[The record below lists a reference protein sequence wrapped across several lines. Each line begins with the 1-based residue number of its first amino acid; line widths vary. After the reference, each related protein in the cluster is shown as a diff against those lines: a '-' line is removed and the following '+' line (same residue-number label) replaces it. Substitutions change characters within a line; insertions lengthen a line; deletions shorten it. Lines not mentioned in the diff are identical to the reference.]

1 MATFRQRNNK
11 WQARVQKKGYEP
23 VTKSFNTKA
32 DAIKWATQVESKI
45 DKGIFT
51 NTSLA
56 EKTIFTEVIDRYL
69 QEVVPH
75 TKSAYEDSYRLRAL
89 ARKSIGQLNMMALTP
104 TRIAEYR
111 DIRLQEVSAGTVIR
125 ELAYFSSIINYARK
139 EWGINIDNPVQLVR
153 KPPSPA
159 SRERTLSLEEQDR
172 LFNVLKPIRHDS
184 NHWMLPI
191 VKFALETAMRR
202 GEILSLKW
210 VDIDLLKRTAHLQT
224 TKNGDSR
231 TVPLSTRAVQILQ
244 DIPRSIDGR
253 VFQIQ
258 KANLHKHFTNGCK
271 RAEIKDL
278 HFHDLRHTAIT
289 NMASKFSNI
298 LELSAVTGHR
308 QLSMLKRYYHPR
320 AEDLALKLG

>member
-23 VTKSFNTKA
+23 VTKSFNIKA
-32 DAIKWATQVESKI
+32 DAIKWARQVESKI

-56 EKTIFTEVIDRYL
+56 EKTIFSEVIDKYL
-69 QEVVPH
+69 QEVIPN

-104 TRIAEYR
+104 SRIAEYR

-125 ELAYFSSIINYARK
+125 ELAYFSSIINHARR
-139 EWGINIDNPVQLVR
+139 EWGINIDNPVPLVR

-159 SRERTLSLEEQDR
+159 SRERTLSLEEQER

-184 NHWMLPI
+184 NHWVLPI

-202 GEILSLKW
+202 SEILSLRW

-244 DIPRSIDGR
+244 KLPRSIDGK

-271 RAEIKDL
+271 KAYIDDFR
-278 HFHDLRHTAIT
+278 FHDIRHTAIT
-289 NMASKFSNI
+289 NMASKFNNI
-298 LELSAVTGHR
+298 LELSAITGHR
-308 QLSMLKRYYHPR
+308 QLSMLKRYYHPK